1 MLGYSCEIGRELD
14 LTWGR
19 GLPAKYKRN
28 GKRGKTVE
36 SVAIMMKDHGR

>member
-14 LTWGR
+14 LTWDGVC
-19 GLPAKYKRN
+19 LQNMRN
-28 GKRGKTVE
+28 GERGKTVE